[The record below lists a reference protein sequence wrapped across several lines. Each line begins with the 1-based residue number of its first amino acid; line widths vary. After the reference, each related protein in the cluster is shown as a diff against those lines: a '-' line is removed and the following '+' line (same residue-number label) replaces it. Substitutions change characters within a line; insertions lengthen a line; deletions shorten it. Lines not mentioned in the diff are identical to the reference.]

1 MTKLKL
7 LVVACLLILLEDASA
22 QSYQVRYHIS
32 DADSS
37 LKLSIGLKE
46 KFTSRIEA
54 TSYINTI
61 PDVLYSKGYITASLD
76 SLRMD
81 STMALVQLFL
91 GQQYH
96 WAKINTRPADED
108 ILSALRWPQSSF
120 KNAAMDWNS
129 VKSWQEQILNY
140 LENNGYPFAQVSL
153 DSITIQQNGVEA
165 LLKINR
171 GYLYKLDS
179 VQILGNAKISR
190 EFLQRYLD
198 LPNGSI
204 YNKSKIQG
212 VSKKIREITYVEEE
226 QPSNVSFTA
235 TGASL
240 NLYLKPKRNSQ
251 VNLLVGFLP
260 NTNVNQ
266 ERKFL
271 ITGEANI
278 LLRNSLGAGETIGLN
293 WQQLQ
298 VKSPRLNIL
307 YDHPFLFRSPM
318 GLNFSMDMFRKDSTF
333 LNINMQLGA
342 NYIVSGNQ
350 SAMIF
355 IQRRQ
360 SILNGVDTFRVRQL
374 KRLPSEADVSATNLG
389 VTYNFNNTD
398 YRFNPRRGNDF
409 WITTSAGRKKIKKN
423 NQVLELKDPNFNYEQ
438 LYDTVKLNTYQ
449 FRFTGSAAHY
459 FPLSKQTTFKTAINA
474 GLLQSGNYFLNE
486 FFQIGGYKLLRG
498 FTEESEYVS
507 QYVVGTVEY
516 RYLIGVNSNLFAFV
530 DGGWAKN
537 PIRDVSSHIYIG
549 TGLGMAFETKA
560 GIFNLAWAIGK
571 RNDTELNLRQSKV
584 HFGFV
589 NYF

>member
-7 LVVACLLILLEDASA
+7 LLVACLLILLKDVSG
-22 QSYQVRYHIS
+22 QSYEVRYHVS

-37 LKLSIGLKE
+37 LKTSIGLKE
-46 KFTSRIEA
+46 KFSSRIEA
-54 TSYINTI
+54 SIYINTI
-61 PDVLYSKGYITASLD
+61 TDVLYSKGYITASLD

-81 STMALVQLFL
+81 STIAFVQLFL
-91 GQQYH
+91 GEQYH
-96 WAKINTRPADED
+96 WAKINTRPGDVD

-120 KNAAMDWNS
+120 NNTTMDWAT
-129 VKSWQEQILNY
+129 VKKWQEQILNY
-140 LENNGYPFAQVSL
+140 LENNGHPFAQVSL
-153 DSITIQQNGVEA
+153 DSISIQQNGIEA

-179 VQILGNAKISR
+179 IQVLGNANISR

-204 YNKSKIQG
+204 YNKSKIQA

-226 QPSNVSFTA
+226 QPANVSFNA

-240 NLYLKPKRNSQ
+240 NFYLKPKKNSQ

-307 YDHPFLFRSPM
+307 YDHPFLFRSPL

-350 SAMIF
+350 SAMVF

-360 SILNGVDTFRVRQL
+360 SILNGIDTFRVRQL

-389 VTYNFNNTD
+389 VSYNFNNTD

-423 NQVLELKDPNFNYEQ
+423 NQVLELKDPNFSYEQ

-507 QYVVGTVEY
+507 QYVVGTIEY
-516 RYLIGVNSNLFAFV
+516 RYLIGVNSNFFAFV

-537 PIRDVSSHIYIG
+537 PLQAVSSHTYIG
-549 TGLGMAFETKA
+549 TGLGMALETKA

>member
-1 MTKLKL
+1 MTKIKL
-7 LVVACLLILLEDASA
+7 LLLACLLILLEDAPA
-22 QSYQVRYHIS
+22 QSYEVRYHII

-37 LKLSIGLKE
+37 LKTTIGLKE
-46 KFTSRIEA
+46 KFVSRIEA
-54 TSYINTI
+54 TSYITTI
-61 PDVLYSKGYITASLD
+61 PDFLYGKGYITASLD

-81 STMALVQLFL
+81 STTASVQLFL

-96 WAKINTRPADED
+96 WAKINTRPSDED

-120 KNAAMDWNS
+120 KNATMDWATLKN
-129 VKSWQEQILNY
+129 WQEQILIY

-153 DSITIQQNGVEA
+153 DSISIQQNGIEA

-179 VQILGNAKISR
+179 VQVLGNAKISR

-198 LPNGSI
+198 LPNGSV
-204 YNKSKIQG
+204 YSKSKIQA
-212 VSKKIREITYVEEE
+212 VAKKIREITYIEEE
-226 QPSNVSFTA
+226 QPANVSFSA

-240 NLYLKPKRNSQ
+240 NLYLKAKKNSQ

-307 YDHPFLFRSPM
+307 YDHPFLFRSPL

-342 NYIVSGNQ
+342 NYIVSGNR
-350 SAMIF
+350 SAMVF
-355 IQRRQ
+355 VQRRQ
-360 SILNGVDTFRVRQL
+360 SILNGVDTFRIRQL
-374 KRLPSEADVSATNLG
+374 KRLPSEADVSTTNLG
-389 VTYNFNNTD
+389 VSYNFNNTD

-507 QYVVGTVEY
+507 QYLVGTIEY
-516 RYLIGVNSNLFAFV
+516 RYLIGVNSNFFAFV

-537 PIRDVSSHIYIG
+537 PIQTVSSHTYIG
-549 TGLGMAFETKA
+549 TGLGMALETKA

>member
-7 LVVACLLILLEDASA
+7 LLLACLLILLKDASA
-22 QSYQVRYHIS
+22 QSYEVRYHIS

-54 TSYINTI
+54 TSYINII

-81 STMALVQLFL
+81 STMASVQLFL

-120 KNAAMDWNS
+120 KDAAMDWAT
-129 VKSWQEQILNY
+129 VKNWQEQILNY

-179 VQILGNAKISR
+179 VQVLGNAKISR

-198 LPNGSI
+198 LSNGSI
-204 YNKSKIQG
+204 YNKSKIQA
-212 VSKKIREITYVEEE
+212 VSKKIREITYIEEE
-226 QPSNVSFTA
+226 QPSSVSFTA

-307 YDHPFLFRSPM
+307 YDHPFLFRSPL

-355 IQRRQ
+355 VQRRQ
-360 SILNGVDTFRVRQL
+360 SILNGVDTFRIRQL

-449 FRFTGSAAHY
+449 FRLTGSAAHY

-507 QYVVGTVEY
+507 QYVVGTIEY

-537 PIRDVSSHIYIG
+537 PIQAVSSHTYIG